1 MKLRDIMSRQV
12 ACLNEDD
19 TVEKAAQLMKS
30 YNVGSIPIC
39 TNDSVVGIITDRDI
53 ALRAISVGDDG
64 YLQVK
69 KVMTANPV
77 VGSPD
82 MDIDD
87 AVRLMSEN
95 QIRRLPIV
103 ENNSLVGI
111 VSLGDISVEPKL
123 QDNAEI
129 ALKKYFKAGSKQIQ
143 LRCPNPISST
153 VRRKKL
159 MVGHLQRNPNL
170 CDARSK

>member
-1 MKLRDIMSRQV
+1 MKLRDIMSREI
-12 ACLNEDD
+12 ACLNADD

-39 TNDSVVGIITDRDI
+39 AQNSVIGIITDRDI
-53 ALRAISVGDDG
+53 ALRAVSVGDDG
-64 YLQVK
+64 YIQVK

-77 VGSPD
+77 VGTPD
-82 MDIDD
+82 MDVDD

-103 ENNSLVGI
+103 ENNTLVGI

-123 QDNAEI
+123 QSDAQT
-129 ALKKYFKAGSKQIQ
+129 ALKNISKSAAN
-143 LRCPNPISST
+143 RFS
-153 VRRKKL
+153 
-159 MVGHLQRNPNL
+159 
-170 CDARSK
+170 